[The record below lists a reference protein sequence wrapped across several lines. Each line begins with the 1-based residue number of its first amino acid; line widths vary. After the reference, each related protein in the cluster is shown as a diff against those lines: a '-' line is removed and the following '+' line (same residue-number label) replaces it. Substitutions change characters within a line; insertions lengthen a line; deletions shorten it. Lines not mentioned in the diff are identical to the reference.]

1 MIFKGLEE
9 IVLFIQVRDRCI
21 KMFQD
26 EKNKFMKI
34 EIKDNRLIFLDFK
47 KFKLKCYRCVR
58 GIERVEQSG
67 DENKVGNVEIRW
79 YINVVRI
86 VF

>member
-9 IVLFIQVRDRCI
+9 IVLFIQVREYCI
-21 KMFQD
+21 KMFRD

-47 KFKLKCYRCVR
+47 KFKLKCYRRVR